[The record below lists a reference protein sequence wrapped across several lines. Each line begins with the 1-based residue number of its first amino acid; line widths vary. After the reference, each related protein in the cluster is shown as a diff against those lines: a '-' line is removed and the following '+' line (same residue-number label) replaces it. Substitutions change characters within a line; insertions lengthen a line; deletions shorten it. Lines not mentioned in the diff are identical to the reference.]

1 MAAWVRRNCRRLVSV
16 CRTGAGGI
24 RWRLRI
30 RRIVVAPIR
39 WPTLGDSPC
48 TLWYPTW
55 GSPAPSVPPVQRGRR
70 LSVAVRVGWV
80 GRPPPYELA
89 VSAQD
94 GARGGQAVAAQ
105 SRRKFPDEDGEDG
118 PVGDVCVRSGSGPV
132 RDLDWIF
139 VGLAAVVIAMT
150 PLGWLTYVARPR
162 RSRIGTGRP
171 SASAEPTLRCDL
183 GRPLPFAE

>member
-1 MAAWVRRNCRRLVSV
+1 MRMAKTARS
-16 CRTGAGGI
+16 AMF
-24 RWRLRI
+24 
-30 RRIVVAPIR
+30 
-39 WPTLGDSPC
+39 
-48 TLWYPTW
+48 
-55 GSPAPSVPPVQRGRR
+55 
-70 LSVAVRVGWV
+70 
-80 GRPPPYELA
+80 
-89 VSAQD
+89 VSAL
-94 GARGGQAVAAQ
+94 GA
-105 SRRKFPDEDGEDG
+105 
-118 PVGDVCVRSGSGPV
+118 GPV